1 MLGGNSSTTVVLGGP
16 GALGGLT
23 QLRCNYLRGGA
34 TRNRFAGQG
43 GWLAQE
49 SVPHGYTP
57 PYCVIIAQKPGGMAH
72 DTYSWDIDGTV
83 TGNLAGGKNAEA
95 TIGGTGTI
103 SSADMSLIASAVAT
117 ITAGGDLSA
126 SVIGKLEAFATIGGT
141 GDLTASTTAIG
152 HAGATIAGEGSMA
165 ATMRATGE
173 LDADIQ
179 PYTELSP
186 ESLARAVWTLQQAGF
201 TDPGSFGANLDAP
214 ISTIGG
220 GSITEEGIAAEV
232 LDVLITDPRFLT
244 VAKFLGLK

>member
-1 MLGGNSSTTVVLGGP
+1 MFGGNSTTTVVLGGP

-23 QLRCNYLRGGA
+23 QLRTNFLRGGS
-34 TRNRFAGQG
+34 TRGRFTGSG
-43 GWLAQE
+43 GWYAQS
-49 SVPHGYTP
+49 SVPHGYRP
-57 PYCVIIAQKPGGMAH
+57 PYSVIIAQKPGGMAH
-72 DTYSWDIDGTV
+72 DTYAWNIDGTV
-83 TGNLAGGKNAEA
+83 SGNLAGGLNATA

-141 GDLTASTTAIG
+141 GDLSADTTAIG
-152 HAGATIAGEGSMA
+152 HATATIAGEGDMA

-232 LDVLITDPRFLT
+232 LDVLMTDPRFLT